1 MSRYTKEE
9 LEDALGAVTSM
20 IGRCEK
26 MEGKFAEGTSQH
38 SLLKNRIKALQISE
52 ILIVGKLEHLSEPA
66 GQNIKARYTRED
78 LTKALPPVTSIIHK
92 CAKAQEKYPK
102 GTATYNRFAKMIR
115 PMQVAEALIEAALS
129 AETSL

>member
-1 MSRYTKEE
+1 MIHRKENSMSHYTKEE

-20 IGRCEK
+20 IGRCKK

-52 ILIVGKLEHLSEPA
+52 TLIAGRLEYLS
-66 GQNIKARYTRED
+66 
-78 LTKALPPVTSIIHK
+78 
-92 CAKAQEKYPK
+92 
-102 GTATYNRFAKMIR
+102 
-115 PMQVAEALIEAALS
+115 EAALS